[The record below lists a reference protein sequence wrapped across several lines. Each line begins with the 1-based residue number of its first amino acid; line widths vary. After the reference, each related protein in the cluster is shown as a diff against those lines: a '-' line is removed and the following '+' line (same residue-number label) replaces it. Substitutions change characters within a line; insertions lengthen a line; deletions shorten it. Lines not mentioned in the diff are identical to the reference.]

1 MKAVFPIRQIKS
13 MSGNFVPIVA
23 TAEVDVEIGP
33 HMRTILLHVIPD
45 GHMPHE
51 LILGY
56 DYLYAPGTVTFNFR
70 TRALRVHT
78 ADDERVLMDVSALD
92 IAKLEPLILPPHY
105 PLAVKDDDTSPGQHN
120 NALSH

>member
-1 MKAVFPIRQIKS
+1 V
-13 MSGNFVPIVA
+13 SGNFVPIVA

-45 GHMPHE
+45 GHTHE

-70 TRALRVHT
+70 THALRVHT

-92 IAKLEPLILPPHY
+92 ISKLKPLILPPHY
-105 PLAVKDDDTSPGQHN
+105 PLAVKNDDSCPGQHN
-120 NALSH
+120 NGRCH